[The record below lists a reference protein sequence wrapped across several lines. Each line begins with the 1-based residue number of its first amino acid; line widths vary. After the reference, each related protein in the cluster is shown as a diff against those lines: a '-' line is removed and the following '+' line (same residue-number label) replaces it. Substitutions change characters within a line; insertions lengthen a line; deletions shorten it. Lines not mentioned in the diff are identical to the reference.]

1 MVPVP
6 GMSEVTRGRSNQA
19 QLPAY
24 LLLVVI
30 SPGALEQQKKKKIVG
45 GDVMSLV
52 KHVCEVE
59 FDKRIC
65 SHF

>member
-1 MVPVP
+1 MFGKLMAIIKVSWRL
-6 GMSEVTRGRSNQA
+6 GTAKE
-19 QLPAY
+19 
-24 LLLVVI
+24 
-30 SPGALEQQKKKKIVG
+30 KKIVG